1 MSEAQAI
8 AEAGFAAASR
18 DLAKQLVGKA
28 GAANETRYGEAYQ
41 RLVQVGGAPQLKR
54 KYTQSKKY
62 SSNHR

>member
-1 MSEAQAI
+1 MNEAQERA
-8 AEAGFAAASR
+8 ATDFAAAGR